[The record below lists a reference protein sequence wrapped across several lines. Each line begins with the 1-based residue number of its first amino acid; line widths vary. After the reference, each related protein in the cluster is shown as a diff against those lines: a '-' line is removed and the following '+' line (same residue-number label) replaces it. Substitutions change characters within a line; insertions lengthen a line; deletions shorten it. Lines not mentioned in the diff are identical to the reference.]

1 MKNNIIIVDIDDSID
16 VSKKLD
22 FMITK
27 LDNLCEYARENG
39 GIRFGKYQENNFVE
53 YEINLHDNL
62 PSYSE
67 LVFFL
72 SAAEDSNN
80 INKILT
86 FIQEIKQ
93 KNQIK
98 KTWLDEE
105 MPMGLNASFA
115 LAYNDKK
122 YISEFIDFL
131 RTCDMNHEVYQFIF
145 IELLEN
151 KWQVCNEIIELLAA
165 RTNSISGQ
173 WGVLEHKRLDLTTE
187 QKKHYLVCL
196 LKDVLF
202 SKNIDTD
209 ILIEGC
215 ETLGVS
221 VDKNKFNSLFINRG
235 AFSNPTFEMSEIT
248 SLAEQMIS

>member
-1 MKNNIIIVDIDDSID
+1 MEYNIIIVDIEDSVD

-22 FMITK
+22 IIINK
-27 LDNLCEYARENG
+27 LDDLCKNARKNG

-53 YEINLHDNL
+53 YEINLHEDM

-72 SAAEDSNN
+72 SAIEDGNN
-80 INKILT
+80 INKIRT
-86 FIQEIKQ
+86 FIQDIMQ
-93 KNQIK
+93 RNLVK
-98 KTWLDEE
+98 KTWLDDE

-131 RTCDMNHEVYQFIF
+131 RTCDMNHEVYQVIF

-151 KWQVCNEIIELLAA
+151 KWQNCHEILELLAA
-165 RTNSISGQ
+165 RTNSIAGQ
-173 WGVLEHKRLDLTTE
+173 WGIEEHEKLDLSAG
-187 QKKHYLVCL
+187 QKKHYLMCL
-196 LKDVLF
+196 LKDTLF
-202 SKNIDTD
+202 SKNIQTD

-215 ETLGVS
+215 ETLGIS
-221 VDKNKFNSLFINRG
+221 IDENKFNSLFINRG
-235 AFSNPTFEMSEIT
+235 AFSNPRFEMTDIPYLVEQIT
-248 SLAEQMIS
+248 F